1 METAE
6 AMRTGTS
13 KSKVI
18 LQLIFILPSMKRL
31 FTWVC
36 MAPRVEGGCEGPGGL
51 SSWWGFLKVWL
62 NRYLGFGLASGMKIG
77 NKWRTFVIMSYLK
90 VKF

>member
-6 AMRTGTS
+6 ATRTGTS

-18 LQLIFILPSMKRL
+18 LQLIFILPSMKHL

-36 MAPRVEGGCEGPGGL
+36 MARRVEGGCGGPGGL

-62 NRYLGFGLASGMKIG
+62 NRYLGFGLAIE
-77 NKWRTFVIMSYLK
+77 NREWIEDFFIMSYLK

>member
-6 AMRTGTS
+6 AMRMVTS

-18 LQLIFILPSMKRL
+18 LQLIFILPPMKRL
-31 FTWVC
+31 LTWVC
-36 MAPRVEGGCEGPGGL
+36 MAQRVEGGCEGPGGL

-62 NRYLGFGLASGMKIG
+62 NRCLGFGLASGMKIG
-77 NKWRTFVIMSYLK
+77 NGWRTLLSLVT
-90 VKF
+90 

>member
-36 MAPRVEGGCEGPGGL
+36 MAQRVEGGCEGPGGL